1 MAMNLLVPLALLLTA
16 SPLPPGR
23 VDLPREVSEALSQ
36 ALTIPG
42 ARIVPTGWQ
51 ARVPTGCRVEQ
62 ASLSGSVTRSTRLP
76 VKLSGPA
83 CSGWGWV
90 RFELWA
96 PVATTRRPVRAGEPL
111 RPALAIA
118 ERELKSGRSVFL
130 PPEGATAARDLPAG
144 TVLGPEHVAGAAL
157 TAGETVKVMVQNG
170 GLAVETRG
178 RVLGCGAGKTCA
190 VLASGRHVEGRMQ
203 DGYLIVEL
211 P

>member
-16 SPLPPGR
+16 SPPPGR
-23 VDLPREVSEALSQ
+23 VDLPKEVSEALSQ

-51 ARVPTGCRVEQ
+51 ARVPTGCRVER
-62 ASLSGSVTRSTRLP
+62 ASLSGSVTRSSRLP

-90 RFELWA
+90 RFEVWV
-96 PVATTRRPVRAGEPL
+96 PTATTRRPVRAGEPL

-118 ERELKSGRSVFL
+118 DRELKAGRSGFL

-144 TVLGPEHVAGAAL
+144 TVLGPEHVAGSTLA
-157 TAGETVKVMVQNG
+157 AGETVKVMVLNG

-178 RVLGCGAGKTCA
+178 RVLGCGVGKTCA
-190 VLASGRHVEGRMQ
+190 VLSSGRHVEGRMQ
-203 DGYLIVEL
+203 DGTLLVEL